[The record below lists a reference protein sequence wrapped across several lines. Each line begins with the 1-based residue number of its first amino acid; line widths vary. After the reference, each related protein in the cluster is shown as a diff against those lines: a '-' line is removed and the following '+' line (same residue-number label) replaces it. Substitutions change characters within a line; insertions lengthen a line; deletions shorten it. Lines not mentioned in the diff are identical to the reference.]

1 MFGTRM
7 KRARFWKHLVRKM
20 RSRGISKTDSTE
32 EYPDYEYFYA
42 DDYKNRKR
50 HRKLPVFDPD
60 YNVFHLMVVLT
71 LLFMALYV
79 FGTSLPSWYVL
90 QEPVTN
96 FTRCASADYYVT
108 TREREARVPRKSM
121 IHIAASLWFVK
132 IQVYDSNG
140 TFSRYMPYISVTPI
154 PSSKGL
160 YGFILEQLL
169 SAPIRDF
176 IVN

>member
-7 KRARFWKHLVRKM
+7 KRAGFWKHLVRKM
-20 RSRGISKTDSTE
+20 RTRAVTKSDNTE
-32 EYPDYEYFYA
+32 ECSPEYEYFYSE
-42 DDYKNRKR
+42 DYENRKR

-96 FTRCASADYYVT
+96 FTKCTTADYYVT
-108 TREREARVPRKSM
+108 SQEREARVPRRSM
-121 IHIAASLWFVK
+121 VNIAASLWFVK

-140 TFSRYMPYISVTPI
+140 SFSRYMPYISVTQI

-160 YGFILEQLL
+160 YYLYVMHMLRF
-169 SAPIRDF
+169 
-176 IVN
+176 